1 MGALKQVDFHVTP
14 AYGQD
19 YSNTT
24 QVKEAWHS
32 GKDFVWHGQYLSKR
46 DVVDGIEVWV
56 RYGKLRKIVRVQ

>member
-1 MGALKQVDFHVTP
+1 MGALKHIDLHVTP
-14 AYGQD
+14 AMGRD
-19 YSNTT
+19 YRNAT
-24 QVKEAWHS
+24 QAKEDWHS